1 MVEKAGHITP
11 VSRRFSVAPMMDW
24 TDRHC
29 RMFHRQMSRHALLYT
44 EMVTA
49 DAVIHGDQDRLLGFD
64 EREHPIALQLGGSEP
79 DKLAVA
85 VKVALTYQYDEINL
99 NVGCPSDRVQ
109 SGSFGACLMA
119 EPELVA
125 DCVRAMQDAAGEVP
139 VTVKCR
145 IGIDEQDEEQ
155 ALRNFVETVSTR
167 GGVTSFAVHARKAWL
182 SGLSPKENREVPPL
196 NYPLVYK
203 LKQER
208 PDLEIVINGGVPD
221 LAAAAAHLAHVDGVM
236 LGRAA
241 YQAPWCLADVDRRVF
256 GADNPVQTPH
266 QAIRNY
272 IPYVE
277 DRLAAGVPMKSMTR
291 HMMGLFA
298 GAKGARAWRRTL
310 SEEAHKDGTGPEVLL
325 MALSCVSEEPYLEAS
340 AAA

>member
-1 MVEKAGHITP
+1 MVEQAAHITP
-11 VSRRFSVAPMMDW
+11 LSRRFSVAPMMDW

-64 EREHPIALQLGGSEP
+64 DGEHPIALQLGGSEP
-79 DKLAVA
+79 DKLAAA
-85 VKVALTYQYDEINL
+85 VKIALTHQYDEINL

-125 DCVRAMQDAAGEVP
+125 DCIRTMRDAAGATP

-145 IGIDEQDEEQ
+145 IGIDDQDEETS
-155 ALRNFVETVSTR
+155 LRNFVDVVSER
-167 GGVTSFAVHARKAWL
+167 GGATSFSVHARKAWL
-182 SGLSPKENREVPPL
+182 KGLSPKENREVPPL
-196 NYPLVYK
+196 NYPLVYT

-221 LAAAAAHLAHVDGVM
+221 LDEAERHLAHVDGVM

-241 YQAPWCLADVDRRVF
+241 YQTPWCLADVDRRIF
-256 GADNPVQTPH
+256 GAENPVQTPH
-266 QAIRNY
+266 QGIRNY
-272 IPYVE
+272 LPYVE
-277 DRLAAGVPMKSMTR
+277 GRLIAGVPLKSMTR

-298 GAKGARAWRRTL
+298 GEKGARAWRRTL
-310 SEEAHKDGTGPEVLL
+310 SEDAHKDGAGTEVL
-325 MALSCVSEEPYLEAS
+325 MKALACVSEEPYLEGH
-340 AAA
+340 AA

>member
-49 DAVIHGDQDRLLGFD
+49 DAVIHGDQDRLLGFHD
-64 EREHPIALQLGGSEP
+64 DEHPIALQLGGSDP
-79 DKLAVA
+79 DKLAA
-85 VKVALTYQYDEINL
+85 ATKVALGFNYDEVNL

-125 DCVRAMQDAAGEVP
+125 DCIRAMQDAAGAVP

-145 IGIDEQDEEQ
+145 IGIDDQDEEQ
-155 ALRNFVETVSTR
+155 ALRNFVAIVSER
-167 GGVTSFAVHARKAWL
+167 GGATSFTVHARKAWL
-182 SGLSPKENREVPPL
+182 KGLSPKENREVPPL

-208 PDLEIVINGGVPD
+208 PDLEVIINGGVPD
-221 LAAAAAHLAHVDGVM
+221 LAACDEHLSHVDGVM

-241 YQAPWCLADVDRRVF
+241 YQTPWVLADVDRRLF
-256 GADNPVQTPH
+256 GSDNPVQTPH
-266 QAIRNY
+266 QAIRQY
-272 IPYVE
+272 LPYVE
-277 DRLAAGVPMKSMTR
+277 LRLSEGVPLKSMTR

-310 SEEAHKDGTGPEVLL
+310 SEEAHKDGAGPEVLL
-325 MALSCVSEEPYLEAS
+325 HALSHVSEDPYLEID
-340 AAA
+340 AA

>member
-1 MVEKAGHITP
+1 MGDNAGHIKQ
-11 VSRRFSVAPMMDW
+11 VNRRFSIAPMMDW

-49 DAVIHGDQDRLLGFD
+49 DAVIHGDQERLLGFH
-64 EREHPIALQLGGSEP
+64 ENEHPIALQLGGSDP
-79 DKLAVA
+79 DKLAKA
-85 VKVALTYQYDEINL
+85 TQVALSFNYDEVNL

-125 DCVRAMQDAAGEVP
+125 DCLSAMRDAAGNIP

-145 IGIDEQDEEQ
+145 IGIDDQDEEQ
-155 ALRNFVETVSTR
+155 SLRTFVHTVSDR
-167 GGVTSFAVHARKAWL
+167 GGVTSFTVHARKAWL
-182 SGLSPKENREVPPL
+182 KGLSPKENREIPPL
-196 NYPLVYK
+196 NYPLVYT

-208 PDLEIVINGGVPD
+208 PDLEIIINGGIPD
-221 LAAAAAHLAHVDGVM
+221 LDAVERHLSQTDGAM

-241 YQAPWCLADVDRRVF
+241 YQTPWVLADVDRRLF
-256 GADNPVQTPH
+256 NAENPVRTPH

-272 IPYVE
+272 LPYVE
-277 DRLAAGVPMKSMTR
+277 QRLCEGVPLKSMTR

-310 SEEAHKDGTGPEVLL
+310 SEQAHKDGAGPEVLL
-325 MALSCVSEEPYLEAS
+325 QALLHVSEEDYLGS
-340 AAA
+340 DAA